1 MRTQSSPWYLVLSSY
16 WFASSFKWFLVLLVL
31 LPTKLAQ
38 LSPEPERASRLGFL
52 LVMSAFIAVIGPPL
66 FGFWSDRVGRRMPF
80 VAFGA
85 VLTALSLVWMAF
97 APSYGQLV
105 IAYLVLQFSD
115 DAVTGPYSSLVPDLV
130 ARRRRGVAS
139 GWLGTLQVAGSVI
152 AGAVVLL
159 PLSLEGQFLLVAL
172 VNLLAAFLIVAFIRE
187 VPGLKPRPHGPLS
200 SLIAPW
206 RNADFR
212 WVWFTRF
219 LVMLGQYVVLAYL
232 LYYLSDVVKNFSFFG
247 SVYTNEPA
255 QATTLLGLL
264 IALGTVVA
272 AVPAGHL
279 SDHRGRKP
287 LIYVAGGGL
296 AVLMLLFL
304 IPNFTWLTLLALL
317 FGGLFGSYLSV
328 DWALISDVLPDPQG
342 HATDMGIWQTSS
354 ILPQVL
360 AGGLGAW
367 LGGLGERS
375 GGSGYTLIFLA
386 AAVCFALG
394 AILVRQVR
402 GAR

>member
-1 MRTQSSPWYLVLSSY
+1 MRAQSSPWYATLSSY
-16 WFASSFKWFLVLLVL
+16 WFASSFKWFLVLLAL
-31 LPTKLAQ
+31 LPTRVAE
-38 LSPEPERASRLGFL
+38 LSPEPERAARLGFL
-52 LVMSAFIAVIGPPL
+52 FVLSAIIAIVGPPL
-66 FGFWSDRVGRRMPF
+66 FGYWSDRVGRRMPF
-80 VAFGA
+80 IAFGS

-97 APSYGQLV
+97 APSYSQLV
-105 IAYLVLQFSD
+105 IAYLLLQLSD

-139 GWLGTLQVAGSVI
+139 GWLGMLQVAGSVI
-152 AGAVVLL
+152 AGAMVLL
-159 PLSLEGQFLLVAL
+159 PIGLEGQFMLVAL
-172 VNLLAAFLIVAFIRE
+172 VNLLAAFLIIAFIRE
-187 VPGLKPRPHGPLS
+187 VPGLKPRSDGLWT

-206 RNADFR
+206 RSADFR

-232 LYYLSDVVKNFSFFG
+232 QYYLADVVGRFGLFG

-255 QATTLLGLL
+255 QAVSLLGLL
-264 IALGTVVA
+264 IAIGTVLA
-272 AVPAGHL
+272 AVPAGNL

-287 LIYVAGGGL
+287 VIYAAGGGL

-304 IPNFTWLTLLALL
+304 IPSFEWLLLLSLL
-317 FGGLFGSYLSV
+317 FGVLFGAYLSV

-360 AGGLGAW
+360 AGSFGAW
-367 LGGLGERS
+367 LGTLGEQS

-394 AILVRQVR
+394 AVLVRQVW
-402 GAR
+402 GAK